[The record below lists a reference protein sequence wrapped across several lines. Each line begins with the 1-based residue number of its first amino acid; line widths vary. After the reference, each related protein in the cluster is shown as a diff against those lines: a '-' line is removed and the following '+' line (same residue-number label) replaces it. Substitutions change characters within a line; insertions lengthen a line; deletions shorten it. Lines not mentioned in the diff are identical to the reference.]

1 MKSARAGG
9 NPAGLDGAD
18 QLTRTSAGD
27 GSVLTPS
34 SSSGGTSSSGLIDH
48 GRFPPG
54 HLLAG
59 RYRIIELLGKGGMGE
74 VYRADDLMLG
84 QSIALK
90 FLLGAQAEGEENLAA
105 LVREVRVARQ
115 VSHANVCR
123 VHDIGVAEGHA
134 FITME
139 YVDGENLGSLVRRIG
154 RLSPDKSLDI
164 AQQLCLALA
173 AAHEQGILHRDLKPS
188 NVMID
193 GRGKVRI
200 TDFGLAGIADQFQA
214 GELRAGTPA
223 YMAPEQ
229 LSGREVTPRSDV
241 YALGLIL
248 YEVFTGHRALSG
260 NTLAEISRAHAE
272 SSPTLPSTHVAGL
285 DIAVERVILRCL
297 EKDPSDRPPTAKA
310 VLAGLPGFDPL
321 SAALAAGETPSPEVV
336 AAAGPTGGLPPLA
349 ALALLLVVLAGLP
362 LYALLSAP
370 GSLLSYVVVDK
381 PPSVLADRA
390 REMLA
395 RMGFEHAPAD
405 TAYGFR
411 ADSDYTRYLRQRDRS
426 PQRWDA
432 LRQEHPAAVSFWY
445 RESPSPLVSQTMNG
459 RVTPSDPPAVGKGM
473 ILLRLTPGGRLASLR
488 AVPEPGAPTT
498 TAPAAVPSGFD
509 WAVVFDLAGLR
520 MGDFEPAAPEH
531 LPPFYAEQRVAW
543 VSRAGTA
550 GAAPLRIEAAS
561 FAGRPVYFELL
572 GPWSTADDAAPT
584 RGPATRALAI
594 VNATLIVLTL
604 TGAGWLAR
612 RNLRSGRGD
621 RVGARRLAL
630 LLVAVSGAA
639 WLLTTDHVPN
649 VQTEINAA
657 IRACGVVAF
666 RAGLAW
672 LLYLALEPAIRR
684 RWPDAMISWTRLL
697 TGRLNDPTVGRAV
710 LIGAA
715 ISVVTA
721 LLGAVRRP
729 VAVWLGA
736 PPLEPDVG
744 SLDALLMTRQTLA
757 TLVDALAWSVSG
769 PLFLLF
775 IVVLML
781 VLVRRRDLAAILACV
796 VAAAIAVPVAMME
809 SEHKL
814 TAGLTA
820 VLTVALIGVT
830 LLRFGLLAL
839 MAYMYVQNIMGFFVE
854 HIDLSRWYAAN
865 ALAAAAVLALIA
877 CAAFYTSLAGKPLFR
892 SEVLD
897 Q

>member
-1 MKSARAGG
+1 M
-9 NPAGLDGAD
+9 
-18 QLTRTSAGD
+18 
-27 GSVLTPS
+27 LTPQ
-34 SSSGGTSSSGLIDH
+34 SSGGGPSSAGLIDH

-90 FLLGAQAEGEENLAA
+90 FLLAAQADGEESLAA

-123 VHDIGVAEGHA
+123 VHDIGVVESHA

-139 YVDGENLGSLVRRIG
+139 YVDGENLGSLIRRIG

-188 NVMID
+188 NIMID

-200 TDFGLAGIADQFQA
+200 TDFGLAGIADQIHV

-229 LSGREVTPRSDV
+229 LAGKEVSARSDL

-248 YEVFTGHRALSG
+248 YEVFTGHRALPG

-272 SSPTLPSTHVAGL
+272 STPTLPSTHVAGL
-285 DIAVERVILRCL
+285 DDAVERVILRCL
-297 EKDPSDRPPTAKA
+297 EKDPADRPPTAKA

-336 AAAGPTGGLPPLA
+336 AAAGPTGGLPPLT
-349 ALALLLVVLAGLP
+349 ALGLLVVVLAGLP
-362 LYALLSAP
+362 LFALLSSSA
-370 GSLLSYVVVDK
+370 SLLSYIAVDK

-395 RMGFEHAPAD
+395 RMGFQRAPAD

-411 ADSDYTRYLRQRDRS
+411 TDDEFVRFLRQRDQS
-426 PQRWDA
+426 SQRWES
-432 LRQEHPAAVSFWY
+432 LRREHPSPISFWY
-445 RESPSPLVSQTMNG
+445 RESTTPLVSQSMNG
-459 RVTPSDPPAVGKGM
+459 RVSPSDPPTIADGM
-473 ILLRLTPGGRLASLR
+473 ILLRLTPGGRLAALR
-488 AVPEPGAPTT
+488 AVPGRQLSPTT
-498 TAPAAVPSGFD
+498 VPAEFD
-509 WAVVFDLAGLR
+509 WSLAFELAGLR
-520 MGDFEPAAPEH
+520 MSDFEPSSPLH
-531 LPPFYAEQRVAW
+531 VPPFYADRRAAW
-543 VSRAGTA
+543 VSRDATGRSV
-550 GAAPLRIEAAS
+550 PLRVEAAS
-561 FAGRPVYFELL
+561 CAGRPVYFEPL
-572 GPWSTADDAAPT
+572 GPWSQDDDTAAV
-584 RGPATRALAI
+584 RGPATRVLAI
-594 VNATLIVLTL
+594 VNATLIAMTL

-630 LLVAVSGAA
+630 MLVAVSAAA

-684 RWPDAMISWTRLL
+684 RWPDAQISWTRLL
-697 TGRLNDPTVGRAV
+697 TGRWSDPTVGRSV

-715 ISVVTA
+715 LSVLAA
-721 LLGAVRRP
+721 LLAALRRP
-729 VAVWLGA
+729 VATWLGA
-736 PPLEPDVG
+736 PPLEPESG
-744 SLDALLMTRQTLA
+744 NLDALLMTRQTLA
-757 TLVDALAWSVSG
+757 TVIDALAWSVSG
-769 PLFLLF
+769 PLFMLF
-775 IVVLML
+775 VVVLIL
-781 VLVRRRDLAAILACV
+781 VLVRRRDLAAILTCLL
-796 VAAAIAVPVAMME
+796 AAAIAVPVAMME

-814 TAGLTA
+814 TAAIAT
-820 VLTVALIGVT
+820 VLTVGLIGLT
-830 LLRFGLLAL
+830 LVRFGLLAL
-839 MAYMYVQNIMGFFVE
+839 MSFMYFQNIMGLFIE
-854 HIDLSRWYAAN
+854 HIDLSRWYVGN
-865 ALAAAAVLALIA
+865 ALAAAAVLVAIA
-877 CAAFYTSLAGKPLFR
+877 CGAFYTSLAGKPLFR
-892 SEVLD
+892 SDVLD